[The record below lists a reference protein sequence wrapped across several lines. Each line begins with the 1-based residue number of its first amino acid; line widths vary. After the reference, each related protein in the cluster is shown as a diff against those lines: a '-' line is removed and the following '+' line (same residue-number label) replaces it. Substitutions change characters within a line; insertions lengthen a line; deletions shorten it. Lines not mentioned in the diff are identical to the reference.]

1 VPRRTFGKTV
11 SQRSPLVDKC
21 DLFADFR
28 RATSRFLERFIRPA
42 ASSLDKTQCP
52 PQSHSLGDEGGEEN
66 PVDDVHA
73 YFAFVNTVPVS
84 ATVADRMAVP
94 ALL

>member
-1 VPRRTFGKTV
+1 MPRRTFGKTV
-11 SQRSPLVDKC
+11 SQRSPLVDKG
-21 DLFADFR
+21 DLLANFWRTA
-28 RATSRFLERFIRPA
+28 SCFLERFIRPA

-52 PQSHSLGDEGGEEN
+52 PQSRSLSDEGGEKD
-66 PVDDVHA
+66 PVDSVHA

-84 ATVADRMAVP
+84 ATVADRIAVP